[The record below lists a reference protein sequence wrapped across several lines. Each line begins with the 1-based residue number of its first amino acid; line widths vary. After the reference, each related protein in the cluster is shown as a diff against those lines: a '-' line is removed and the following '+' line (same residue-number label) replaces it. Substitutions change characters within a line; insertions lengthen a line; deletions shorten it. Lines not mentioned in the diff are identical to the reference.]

1 MKSCVMVAVVG
12 LGSASAIAADPWAA
26 HVVSYVEGAGVGAGF
41 NNPASALGEPTR
53 FTGVGVFPGAVTPFN
68 PAYMAG
74 EIVSIGAGGSL
85 TLRFDAPVADDPAN
99 PFGIDLLIFGNA
111 GYIDTNFPTGTAGP
125 LFSAGGGLVEVSADG
140 LAWQPVVGAVA
151 DGAFPT
157 LGYSDLT
164 DPFALNPGTILSDF
178 TKPVDPAFNP
188 TGLAFGAIVAGYSGS
203 GGGSGIDLSTTG
215 LASILYVRISNTGTG
230 TVEIDAVSDV
240 IPSPSSVA
248 LLGIAGLFAARRR
261 SR

>member
-1 MKSCVMVAVVG
+1 MKSGVMVAVVG
-12 LGSASAIAADPWAA
+12 LASAGAMAVDPWAA
-26 HVVSYVEGAGVGAGF
+26 HVVSYVEGTGVGAGY
-41 NNPASALGEPTR
+41 NNPSSALGGPTR

-68 PAYMAG
+68 PAYLG
-74 EIVSIGAGGSL
+74 SEIVSIGAGGSL

-140 LAWQPVVGAVA
+140 LAWEPVVGGIA

-164 DPFALNPGTILSDF
+164 DPFAVNPGNILSDF
-178 TKPVDPAFNP
+178 TRPVDPAFDP
-188 TGLAFGAIVAGYSGS
+188 TGLAFGAIVAGYAGS
-203 GGGSGIDLSTTG
+203 GGGSGIDLSSTG
-215 LASILYVRISNTGTG
+215 LASILFVRISNTGTG
-230 TVEIDAVSDV
+230 TVEVDAVSDV
-240 IPSPSSVA
+240 VPAPSGVA
-248 LLGIAGLFAARRR
+248 LLGMAGLIAVRRR
-261 SR
+261 RR